1 MSKLKDVVIAQT
13 GVKEEK
19 HTHWLLKVRTADSK
33 LYQKEVLIG
42 HVDGISSELRTLA
55 NYINLMASALE
66 KGDK

>member
-1 MSKLKDVVIAQT
+1 MIKLKDVVIAQT

-19 HTHWLLKVRTADSK
+19 YTHWLLKVRTADSK

-42 HVDGISSELRTLA
+42 HTDGISSELRTLA

-66 KGDK
+66 KGEK